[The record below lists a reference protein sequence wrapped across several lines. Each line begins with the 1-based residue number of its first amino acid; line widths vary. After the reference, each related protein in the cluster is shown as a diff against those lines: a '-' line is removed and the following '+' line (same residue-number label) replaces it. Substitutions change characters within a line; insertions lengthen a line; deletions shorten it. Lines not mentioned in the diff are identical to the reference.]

1 MDSTR
6 SLSTRSALARATL
19 CALAMGMVACSDT
32 RAAEAPA
39 ADQARSADEPWFG
52 VMLPPGFEP
61 HALHVISNRPA
72 APAVVPEGESQYREL
87 AGDAIQAHLETIVG
101 FSRESEET
109 AEVGE
114 GQIWGRVTG
123 FPSGAKTIEWA
134 VSEFRAAGIADV
146 ELQQFDQNEGASI
159 WLPLSWEV
167 RLLGDPAFGEG
178 SADVVLESAMPLSAG
193 DLSGGSL
200 TAPLVY
206 VGTATSAGA
215 GAHRRSW
222 EGGHPEGDPA
232 GPHRLR
238 EEPGR
243 TEGSGSPG
251 PWGGRG
257 AHDHRPAGQHA
268 SA

>member
-6 SLSTRSALARATL
+6 SLSTRSAPARATL
-19 CALAMGMVACSDT
+19 CALAMGMAACSDT
-32 RAAEAPA
+32 RAAEAPSP
-39 ADQARSADEPWFG
+39 DQARSADEPWFG

-72 APAVVPEGESQYREL
+72 APAMVPEGESQYREL
-87 AGDAIQAHLETIVG
+87 AGDAIQAHLEAIVG

-123 FPSGAKTIEWA
+123 FPSGSKTIEWA

-206 VGTATSAGA
+206 VGTATSAEL
-215 GAHRRSW
+215 AHI
-222 EGGHPEGDPA
+222 DV
-232 GPHRLR
+232 
-238 EEPGR
+238 
-243 TEGSGSPG
+243 
-251 PWGGRG
+251 RG
-257 AHDHRPAGQHA
+257 KVAIQKLSLIHI
-268 SA
+268 